1 MTMIHTPITGRSAW
15 RPSDFPSPDAY
26 TTTLTDAHL
35 AAFDGALGIARAGG
49 RTLERATVRD
59 FALEAIAADL
69 ATWRAEVLH
78 GRGFVV
84 LRGLDPAR
92 YTDEALA
99 TIFWGLG
106 LHLGRAVSQSPMG
119 DRIGH
124 VTDVGGQDRRER
136 AYRNS
141 PELTMHTDRCDVI
154 GMLCL
159 TKAMRGG
166 VSAYASAHTVYNEI
180 LATRPELLDPL
191 FAGLRYHRRGEQLPD
206 EPAITPE
213 PVPILSEQDGELSV
227 VFLRAYMEMAAKE
240 LGTPLTDVEI
250 AALDYFAEVAARPDV
265 KLEFTMQPGE
275 AVFFNNCTM
284 LHNRTAFEDD
294 PDPARKRHLLRLWL
308 MLDGGRPLVPAV
320 HAYKGSQGI
329 AGRGEQ
335 STYYTGAAMPT
346 RY

>member
-1 MTMIHTPITGRSAW
+1 MTTIRTPITGRSAW
-15 RPSDFPSPDAY
+15 RPSDFASPDAY
-26 TTTLTDAHL
+26 TTALTDAHL
-35 AAFDGALGIARAGG
+35 AAFDAALGTARAGG
-49 RTLERATVRD
+49 RTLERATLRD
-59 FALEAIAADL
+59 FALDAIAADL
-69 ATWRAEVLH
+69 AAWRAEVLH

-84 LRGLDPAR
+84 LRGLDRAG
-92 YTDEALA
+92 YTEDALA

-141 PELTMHTDRCDVI
+141 RELTMHTDRCDVI
-154 GMLCL
+154 GMLCV

-191 FAGLRYHRRGEQLPD
+191 FAGLRYHRRGEQLPG
-206 EPAITPE
+206 EPAITPA

-227 VFLRAYMEMAAKE
+227 VFLRAYMEMAATE
-240 LGTPLTDVEI
+240 LGTPLSDVEI

-275 AVFFNNCTM
+275 AIFFNNCTM
-284 LHNRTAFEDD
+284 LHNRTAFEDH

-329 AGRGEQ
+329 AGRGEP